1 MEAKELTITEKVSE
15 KIQLV
20 KGEYTPSE
28 ASHIIMNLIDRKIN
42 FHKIRILQIWE
53 SNHNCNTDALDG
65 RIKELERE
73 REIAKEFI
81 EISKERGQN
90 IKIDGVLKMSIVE

>member
-1 MEAKELTITEKVSE
+1 MEAKELIVAEKVNE

-28 ASHIIMNLIDRKIN
+28 ASHIIMNLIDKKIN
-42 FHKIRILQIWE
+42 FHKTRILQIWE
-53 SNHNCNTDALDG
+53 SNHNFNTEALDG

-81 EISKERGQN
+81 EISKDRGQN
-90 IKIDGVLKMSIVE
+90 IRIDGVLKMSIVE